1 MKLSSSVAARLT
13 LPPGIDDKI
22 FFDDDLPGFGLRLRR
37 SGDRSWWVQYAV
49 AKRTR
54 KLRLG
59 SVAELDIG
67 KARSTAKDVLAR
79 VRLGGDPAHEKRVG
93 RVRAGE
99 TVGALLPAF
108 LERQR
113 ARLKARSYEEVDRHL
128 NQHCKGLHPLAITAL
143 ERRAVAGCLT
153 KIASASGPV
162 AANRV
167 RSSLSAFLTWCAREG
182 YIDTNPAAYTNKV
195 VENGARNRL
204 LADTELATIWRLLG
218 EDQYGTIMKLLILT
232 GARRDEIASLRWS
245 EVDLERDLI
254 TLPPRRTKNK
264 REHVI
269 PLSGTAHAL
278 LAAQMRRTECDGSPR
293 DLIFGRGTLGFS
305 DWSGSKADLDA
316 RITAAN
322 QGKPLPH
329 WTPHDFRRVL
339 STVLHERF
347 GVPPHVVETILAHV
361 GGHKAGV
368 AGVYNKAL
376 YIDER
381 RRALGRW
388 GDHIEQLVS
397 GKTRRGTVVKLQ
409 KRR

>member
-1 MKLSSSVAARLT
+1 MKLSPSAVARLA
-13 LPPGIDDKI
+13 LPPGINDKI

-93 RVRAGE
+93 RVQAGE

-113 ARLKARSYEEVDRHL
+113 ARLKPRSYVETDRHL
-128 NQHCKGLHPLAITAL
+128 SRHCKPLHPLAITAL
-143 ERRAVAGCLT
+143 DRRTIATCLA
-153 KIASASGPV
+153 KIAKASGPV

-182 YIDTNPAAYTNKV
+182 YIDTNPAAYTNKA
-195 VENGARNRL
+195 VENGGRDRL
-204 LADTELATIWRLLG
+204 LTDAELALIWRGLG

-245 EVDLERDLI
+245 EVDLDDDTI
-254 TLPPRRTKNK
+254 TLPPSRTKNK

-269 PLSGTAHAL
+269 PLSAPARAL
-278 LAAQMRRTECDGSPR
+278 LAAQPRRTEDDGSPR
-293 DLIFGRGTLGFS
+293 DFIFGRGARGFS
-305 DWSGSKADLDA
+305 DWSGGKADLDA

-322 QGKPLPH
+322 KGKPLPH
-329 WTPHDFRRVL
+329 WVPHDFRRAI
-339 STVLHERF
+339 STTLHERL
-347 GVPPHVVETILAHV
+347 GVPPHVVEIILAHV
-361 GGHKAGV
+361 GGHKSGV
-368 AGVYNKAL
+368 AGIYNKLRISTSA
-376 YIDER
+376 
-381 RRALGRW
+381 AAPC
-388 GDHIEQLVS
+388 S
-397 GKTRRGTVVKLQ
+397 GGPITSNSW
-409 KRR
+409 